1 MSTDVWGTSEV
12 FMKIKG
18 MSLFSGGGI
27 GEFRM
32 NETNVD
38 VVIANELLSKR
49 CEFYK
54 FYHPKC
60 DVVNADITKRETKDL
75 LIEKAKKAGVDFIMA
90 TPPCQ
95 GASLI
100 GKNKDLE
107 SMKNDFRNYLVF
119 DAVEIIEAIKP
130 TFVMI
135 ENVTRFY
142 EMLYLYKNEPNVPL
156 LDILKDKFGEEY
168 NIEYNVFNCEEYD
181 IPQARKRGIVRM
193 WKKGNTWSLPKKG
206 KTITV
211 REAIGDLPSLEAG
224 QSSNIKNHY
233 ARNHTP
239 EHILCMKH
247 TPTGHSAFEN
257 PVYYPKDKNGK
268 KVRGFSAT
276 FKRIDW
282 DAPAPT
288 ITMRNDCIS
297 SQSNV
302 HPGRLLPDG
311 TYSDARVLTPRE
323 LLILSSID
331 PDIDLPKSVS
341 ESQIRYMIGEG
352 IPPLLVS
359 KIVKGVAY
367 GEN

>member
-1 MSTDVWGTSEV
+1 MI
-12 FMKIKG
+12 IKG

-32 NETNVD
+32 NETNIEI
-38 VVIANELLSKR
+38 VIANELLAKR

-54 FYHPKC
+54 FYHPKT
-60 DVVNADITKRETKDL
+60 DVVNADITKKETKSL
-75 LIEKAKKAGVDFIMA
+75 LIKKAKDAGVDFIMA

-107 SMKNDFRNYLVF
+107 SMKNDFRNYLIF
-119 DAVEIIEAIKP
+119 DAVEIIEAIMP

-142 EMLYLYKNEPNVPL
+142 DMLYLYKDQQNIPL
-156 LDILKDKFGEEY
+156 LEILNDKFGKIY
-168 NIEYNVFNCEEYD
+168 NIQYNVFNSEEYGV
-181 IPQARKRGIVRM
+181 PQARKRGIVRM
-193 WKKGNTWSLPKKG
+193 WKKGNTWDLPKKE
-206 KTITV
+206 KQITV
-211 REAIGDLPSLEAG
+211 RQAIGDLPSLEAG

-233 ARNHTP
+233 ARKHTE
-239 EHILCMKH
+239 EHVLCMKH

-257 PVYYPKDKNGK
+257 EVYYPKDKNGK
-268 KVRGFSAT
+268 KVRGFAAT
-276 FKRIDW
+276 FKRIEW
-282 DAPAPT
+282 DSPAPT

-302 HPGRLLPDG
+302 HPGRLLSDG

-323 LLILSSID
+323 LLILSSIN
-331 PDIDLPKSVS
+331 PDIDLPTSVS

-359 KIVKGVAY
+359 KILKGVSY

>member
-1 MSTDVWGTSEV
+1 
-12 FMKIKG
+12 MKIKG
-18 MSLFSGGGI
+18 MSLFSGGGV
-27 GEFRM
+27 GEM
-32 NETNVD
+32 SLAKTNIKI
-38 VVIANELLSKR
+38 VIANELLKKR

-54 FYHPKC
+54 FYNPSTY
-60 DVVNADITKRETKDL
+60 VINGDITNPEIKRM
-75 LIEKAKKAGVDFIMA
+75 LIKKAKEQKIDFIMA

-107 SMKNDFRNYLVF
+107 AMKNDFRNYLVF
-119 DAVEIIEAIKP
+119 DAVEIIEAVKP

-142 EMLYLYKNEPNVPL
+142 EMLYFYKDEQDVSL
-156 LDILKDKFGEEY
+156 LAILKDKFGNDY
-168 NIEYNVFNCEEYD
+168 NIEYNVFNTEDYGV
-181 IPQARKRGIVRM
+181 PQKRKRGIIRM
-193 WKKGNTWSLPKKG
+193 WKKGNTWNLPKKER
-206 KTITV
+206 KITV

-224 QSSNIKNHY
+224 QTSNIKNHY
-233 ARNHTP
+233 ARQHTE

-257 PVYYPKDKNGK
+257 PIYFPKGKNGK
-268 KVRGFSAT
+268 KVKGFAAT
-276 FKRIDW
+276 FKRIEW
-282 DAPAPT
+282 DQPAPT

-323 LLILSSID
+323 LFILSSID
-331 PDIDLPKSVS
+331 PDIETPSNIS
-341 ESQIRYMIGEG
+341 ESQIRYIVGEG
-352 IPPLLVS
+352 IPPRLVM
-359 KIVKGVAY
+359 KIVNGIKY
-367 GEN
+367 GND

>member
-1 MSTDVWGTSEV
+1 
-12 FMKIKG
+12 MKIKG

-32 NETNVD
+32 NETDVD
-38 VVIANELLSKR
+38 IVIANELLTKR

-54 FYHPKC
+54 FYHPEC
-60 DVVNADITKRETKDL
+60 DVVNADITKKETKEL
-75 LIEKAKKAGVDFIMA
+75 LICKAKKAGVDFIMA

-119 DAVEIIEAIKP
+119 DAVEIIEAVSP
-130 TFVMI
+130 SFVLI

-142 EMLYLYKNEPNVPL
+142 EMLYLYKGRQNVSL
-156 LDILKDKFGEEY
+156 LEILKDKFGNKY
-168 NIEYNVFNCEEYD
+168 NIEYNVFNTEDYG

-193 WKKGNTWSLPKKG
+193 WKKGNFWKMPKKE
-206 KTITV
+206 KLVTV
-211 REAIGDLPSLEAG
+211 REAIGELPSLEAG
-224 QSSNIKNHY
+224 QKSGIKNHY
-233 ARNHTP
+233 ARQHTP
-239 EHILCMKH
+239 EHILCMRH

-257 PVYYPKDKNGK
+257 PIYYPKDKNGHR
-268 KVRGFSAT
+268 VRGFAAT
-276 FKRIDW
+276 FKRIEW

-302 HPGRLLPDG
+302 HPGRLLSNG

-323 LLILSSID
+323 LLILSSIN
-331 PDIDLPKSVS
+331 PDIDLPTSIS

-367 GEN
+367 GKN

>member
-1 MSTDVWGTSEV
+1 MT
-12 FMKIKG
+12 KIKG

-32 NETNVD
+32 NETSVD
-38 VVIANELLSKR
+38 IVIANELLAKR
-49 CEFYK
+49 CQFYK
-54 FYHPKC
+54 FYHPKT
-60 DVVNADITKRETKDL
+60 DVVNADITRKETKTL
-75 LIEKAKKAGVDFIMA
+75 LVKKAKTEHVDFIMA

-107 SMKNDFRNYLVF
+107 AMKNDFRNYLVF
-119 DAVEIIEAIKP
+119 DAVEIIEEVKP
-130 TFVMI
+130 TFVFF

-142 EMLYLYKNEPNVPL
+142 DMLYLYKGKENVSL

-168 NIEYNVFNCEEYD
+168 NIFYDVFNTEDYGV
-181 IPQARKRGIVRM
+181 PQARKRGIVRM
-193 WKKGNTWSLPKKG
+193 WKKGNIWNLPKKV
-206 KTITV
+206 KPITV

-233 ARNHTP
+233 ARKHTD
-239 EHILCMKH
+239 EHILCMSH

-257 PVYYPKDKNGK
+257 EIYYPKDKNGK
-268 KVRGFSAT
+268 KVRGFAAT
-276 FKRIDW
+276 FKRIEW

-302 HPGRLLPDG
+302 HPGRLKKDG

-331 PDIDLPKSVS
+331 PDIDLPSNIS

-359 KIVKGVAY
+359 KIIKGVSY